1 VSRHSRY
8 RTLPRD
14 PGREIVGR
22 EDQSECPRS
31 DRAVATTRV
40 LICSP
45 IRLYC
50 EGLAKLLGAE
60 ANFEVATAPLAY
72 ESWVGDV
79 AQMDADVVLVD
90 LALPESVEAITAM
103 TETATGTPIVA
114 LSVAQDEGA
123 VVDCVRAGVTAF
135 VSREAT
141 VEDLR
146 RAVVLAARG
155 ESPAPTWLMPI
166 LLRRVAAG
174 GDGGSSAGG
183 PLQRLTRREHEVL
196 GLVADGLSNK
206 QIAGRLCIELPT
218 VKNHVHN
225 ILEKLEVSRRAEAV
239 ARVHGA
245 RAHTRI

>member
-1 VSRHSRY
+1 M
-8 RTLPRD
+8 
-14 PGREIVGR
+14 
-22 EDQSECPRS
+22 
-31 DRAVATTRV
+31 
-40 LICSP
+40 
-45 IRLYC
+45 
-50 EGLAKLLGAE
+50 LGAE
-60 ANFEVATAPLAY
+60 ADFEVATAPLAH
-72 ESWVGDV
+72 ESWVRDG
-79 AQMDADVVLVD
+79 AQLEPDVVLVD

-103 TETATGTPIVA
+103 TETGASTPIVA

-123 VVDCVRAGVTAF
+123 VVDCVKAGVTAF

-141 VEDLR
+141 FEDLR

-155 ESPAPTWLMPI
+155 ESPAPAWLMPI

-174 GDGGSSAGG
+174 ADGHASANG

-245 RAHTRI
+245 RAHARI